1 MPQRDR
7 QKQALT
13 RLQRR
18 VDWLTQKVDQDN
30 VSETALS
37 GDGGGDGTVSEV
49 LDGIAQTVEGVPP
62 PDQALIDFVAP
73 SDFEVATVVLDTD
86 NAPSADFAINVVR
99 VQESDRTV
107 VDSQQIVLPS
117 GSNRATADVGMSV
130 SSGDIL
136 KLRTDP
142 QSGTWTDTLSRLR
155 LNAEVG

>member
-1 MPQRDR
+1 M
-7 QKQALT
+7 AVT
-13 RLQRR
+13 
-18 VDWLTQKVDQDN
+18 
-30 VSETALS
+30 SETTLQLEEDGQVAVQTS
-37 GDGGGDGTVSEV
+37 APGGGGRGGAVSQI

-99 VQESDRTV
+99 VQASDRTV
-107 VDSQQIVLPS
+107 VDSQQTVLPS
-117 GSNRATADVGMSV
+117 GSNRATVDVGMSV